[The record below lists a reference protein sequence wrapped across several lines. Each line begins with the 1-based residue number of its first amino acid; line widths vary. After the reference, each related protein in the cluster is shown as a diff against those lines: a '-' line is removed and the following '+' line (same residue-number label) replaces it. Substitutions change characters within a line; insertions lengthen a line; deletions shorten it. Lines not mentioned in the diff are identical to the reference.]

1 MPVTTEASTTTDKE
15 GSGHKAQKPL
25 FLSLKHSF
33 EFFNTIVLVGKERR
47 TMEKQLVLFLEEY
60 AKTHKEIELYYS
72 CGLVLV
78 EFPKAEKGYGV
89 YNIETMDSLFDLYD
103 LVSYE
108 VRTLNAKILN
118 GHKSLVE
125 TRNML
130 DELRN
135 HLAPYVE

>member
-1 MPVTTEASTTTDKE
+1 
-15 GSGHKAQKPL
+15 
-25 FLSLKHSF
+25 
-33 EFFNTIVLVGKERR
+33 
-47 TMEKQLVLFLEEY
+47 MEEQLVLFLEQY
-60 AKTHKEIELYYS
+60 AKTHKEIDLYYS
-72 CGLVLV
+72 GGLVLA
-78 EFPKAEKGYGV
+78 EFPKTAKGFGV
-89 YNIETMDSLFDLYD
+89 YNIDTMGSLFDLYD
-103 LVSYE
+103 MVSYE

>member
-1 MPVTTEASTTTDKE
+1 
-15 GSGHKAQKPL
+15 
-25 FLSLKHSF
+25 
-33 EFFNTIVLVGKERR
+33 
-47 TMEKQLVLFLEEY
+47 MEQQLVLFLEEY

-89 YNIETMDSLFDLYD
+89 YNIETIDSLFDLYD